1 MKQTSL
7 FWILGLPLF
16 SSIKIA
22 NATPNPV
29 SNLPHYF
36 NGQPTPPQQK
46 TPKSIGYN
54 CERMAEESA
63 AGFAAE
69 QLKMGYTEPFT
80 RVVRKQLSWSL
91 LNKKDD
97 NLPVMRE
104 IYFFQFVRK
113 NKSFS
118 AISLVDSTRKKGEC
132 EVSSKIYRAFDDID
146 ISKDDLLTTEKDDG
160 SRPSVVSP
168 HDPSNAL

>member
-1 MKQTSL
+1 MKQISL
-7 FWILGLPLF
+7 FGILGLILF
-16 SSIKIA
+16 SSIETT
-22 NATPNPV
+22 NAAPNPI
-29 SNLPHYF
+29 SSLPHYF
-36 NGQPTPPQQK
+36 NGQPTPPQQH

-54 CERMAEESA
+54 CEWMAEESA

-69 QLKMGYTEPFT
+69 QLKMGYTEPFSHII
-80 RVVRKQLSWSL
+80 RKQLSWSL
-91 LNKKDD
+91 LNKRDE

-104 IYFFQFVRK
+104 IYFFQFTRK

-118 AISLVDSTRKKGEC
+118 AIVLTDSTHRKGEC
-132 EVSSKIYRAFDDID
+132 EVSSKVYRAFDDID